1 MYRISMP
8 ELPIHTPRVL
18 FDISRLVRSRTKSF
32 GTGVDRIDLAIG
44 LDLLRRFDTRCHFI
58 CAAGRG
64 FSLLPWSLGKNLLL
78 GLDGAWNGSQLKPL
92 TREADDPFRWL
103 LQRSVG
109 RLFFQPRNEVISTE
123 TTYVVAS
130 HSGIGKIRG
139 GMNRLD
145 PRQKM
150 RRVVYIHDLIPLD
163 YPEYQRP
170 ETFRQ
175 FTDYLTEL
183 ADAPVFIIANSEDT
197 EKRVKSYAKLHN
209 WSLMGTEIAIP
220 RLRLHSAS
228 SAPLSESLSLFLHDP
243 SPYFVILG
251 TIEPRKNHMLLL
263 QIWREL
269 SQLQA
274 APRLCIVGKRG
285 WENENVFDMLERCLP
300 LKGCVF
306 EFSGLTDFEVQTL
319 LQDAKALLFPS
330 FAEGLGIPVLE
341 AAALNVPCIL
351 SDIPVFR
358 EIAPPGTV
366 FLSPLDGIGW
376 KREILALADD
386 IGERRYVS

>member
-1 MYRISMP
+1 
-8 ELPIHTPRVL
+8 
-18 FDISRLVRSRTKSF
+18 
-32 GTGVDRIDLAIG
+32 
-44 LDLLRRFDTRCHFI
+44 
-58 CAAGRG
+58 
-64 FSLLPWSLGKNLLL
+64 
-78 GLDGAWNGSQLKPL
+78 
-92 TREADDPFRWL
+92 
-103 LQRSVG
+103 
-109 RLFFQPRNEVISTE
+109 
-123 TTYVVAS
+123 
-130 HSGIGKIRG
+130 
-139 GMNRLD
+139 
-145 PRQKM
+145 
-150 RRVVYIHDLIPLD
+150 
-163 YPEYQRP
+163 
-170 ETFRQ
+170 
-175 FTDYLTEL
+175 
-183 ADAPVFIIANSEDT
+183 
-197 EKRVKSYAKLHN
+197 
-209 WSLMGTEIAIP
+209 
-220 RLRLHSAS
+220 
-228 SAPLSESLSLFLHDP
+228 LSLFLRDP